1 LKGKVRGENKER
13 EVGRLRDE
21 RGWGKSAE
29 RGRELRG
36 NVTGRVYVVRNRGKS
51 SI

>member
-1 LKGKVRGENKER
+1 MRRKKREGGREMKGWE
-13 EVGRLRDE
+13 
-21 RGWGKSAE
+21 GWGESAE

-36 NVTGRVYVVRNRGKS
+36 NVTGRGVYVVRNRGKS